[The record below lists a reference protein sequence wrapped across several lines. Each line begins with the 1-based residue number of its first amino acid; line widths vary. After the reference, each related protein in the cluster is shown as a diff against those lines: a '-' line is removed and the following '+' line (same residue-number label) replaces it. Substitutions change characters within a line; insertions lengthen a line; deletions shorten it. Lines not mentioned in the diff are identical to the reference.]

1 MRPLPNTDSATL
13 PDPAPRRKRSGVAI
27 PFILAAIVCAGWSGG
42 WWWMRGEAMRRMDDT
57 AKVMGDRGYR
67 LTWSERTVSG
77 FPFRLDV
84 NLKDAA
90 VSEPSGWK
98 LTAPLIKSEAYIYRL
113 DHWVVVAPQGVT
125 FTRPDGGAVIV
136 QGKALRA
143 SLAEFDKHPPTLML
157 EGVDLTF
164 NPEAGAKP
172 YFLSAARQ
180 LNMKIVAGPNDLGG
194 VLLHIGGARMAL
206 EGLAARATEGGLVDM
221 DLDLTLTKMSSLGG
235 EDWEGAARAWAA
247 KGGVIQVDSASV
259 SGGAARLSA
268 KGGTLTPDA
277 NGRLSGD
284 LDATLGDLTG
294 SGQAL
299 QGRVS
304 LRDGK
309 ARIGPL
315 EIGPSP
321 RVW

>member
-1 MRPLPNTDSATL
+1 MPETLRETL
-13 PDPAPRRKRSGVAI
+13 PDPSPRRKRGGLAI
-27 PFILAAIVCAGWSGG
+27 PFILAAIVVAGWSGG
-42 WWWMRGEAMRRMDDT
+42 WWWMRGEAIRRMDET
-57 AKVMGDRGYR
+57 AKTLGDRGYR
-67 LTWSERTVSG
+67 LTWSKRTVSG
-77 FPFRLDV
+77 YPFRLDI
-84 NLKDAA
+84 NLADAQ
-90 VSEPSGWK
+90 VSEPSGWQ
-98 LTAPLIKSEAYIYRL
+98 LSAPLLKSEAYIYRL

-136 QGKALRA
+136 QGQALRA
-143 SLAEFDKHPPTLML
+143 SFSDFDKRPPRIAL
-157 EGVDLTF
+157 EGVHLTF
-164 NPEAGAKP
+164 SPEAGAKP

-180 LNMKIVAGPNDLGG
+180 LNMRILPGPDDLGG
-194 VLLHIGGARMAL
+194 VLLHLGGARMAL
-206 EGLAARATEGGLVDM
+206 DGLAARATEGGMVDM
-221 DLDLTLTKMSSLGG
+221 DLDLTLTKMSAFDGS
-235 EDWEGAARAWAA
+235 DWESGARAWAA
-247 KGGVIQVDSASV
+247 KGGVIQVRQASV
-259 SGGAARLSA
+259 TGGVAKLSA
-268 KGGTLTPDA
+268 KAGTLTPDA

-304 LRDGK
+304 LSDGK

>member
-1 MRPLPNTDSATL
+1 MSETL
-13 PDPAPRRKRSGVAI
+13 PEQAPRRKRGIAL
-27 PFILAAIVCAGWSGG
+27 PFILAAIVIAAWSGG
-42 WWWMRGEAMRRMDDT
+42 WWYMRGEAMRRLDET
-57 AKVMGDRGYR
+57 ARTMGDRGYR

-84 NLKDAA
+84 NLKDAT
-90 VSEPSGWK
+90 VSEPSGWQ
-98 LTAPLIKSEAYIYRL
+98 LTAPLIKAEAYIYRF
-113 DHWVVVAPQGVT
+113 DHWVMVTPQGLT

-136 QGKALRA
+136 QGKAMRA
-143 SLAEFDKHPPTLML
+143 SLSDVGKRPPSIML
-157 EGVDLTF
+157 EGVELTF

-180 LNMKIVAGPNDLGG
+180 LNMKIMAGPDDLGG
-194 VLLHIGGARMAL
+194 VLLRIGGARMAL
-206 EGLAARATEGGLVDM
+206 EGLAARATEGAPVDM
-221 DLDLTLTKMSSLGG
+221 DLNLTLTKMSALAG
-235 EDWEGAARAWAA
+235 EDWESAARAWAA
-247 KGGVIQVDSASV
+247 KGGVIQVKQAQIT
-259 SGGAARLSA
+259 GGAARLSA
-268 KGGTLTPDA
+268 RAGTLTPDA
-277 NGRLSGD
+277 NGRLAGE

-304 LRDGK
+304 LSDGK

>member
-1 MRPLPNTDSATL
+1 MSETL
-13 PDPAPRRKRSGVAI
+13 PDRRPRRKRLGI
-27 PFILAAIVCAGWSGG
+27 TTPFILLAIVVTAWSGG
-42 WWWMRGEAMRRMDDT
+42 WWWLRGEAVRRMDET
-57 AKVMGDRGYR
+57 AKVLGDKGYR

-77 FPFRLDV
+77 YPFRLDV

-90 VSEPSGWK
+90 VSEPSGWQ
-98 LTAPLIKSEAYIYRL
+98 LTAPLVKAEAYIYRL
-113 DHWVVVAPQGVT
+113 DHWVLVTPQGLT

-136 QGKALRA
+136 QGRAMRA
-143 SLAEFDKHPPTLML
+143 SLADFDKRPPSIML

-180 LNMKIVAGPNDLGG
+180 LNMKIVAGPDDLGG

-206 EGLAARATEGGLVDM
+206 QGLAARATEGGVVDM
-221 DLDLTLTKMSSLGG
+221 DLDLTLTKMSALTGQ
-235 EDWEGAARAWAA
+235 DWEGAARSWAA
-247 KGGVIQVDSASV
+247 RGGVIQVRQASV
-259 SGGAARLSA
+259 TGGAARLSA
-268 KGGTLTPDA
+268 KAGTLTPDA

>member
-1 MRPLPNTDSATL
+1 MSETL
-13 PDPAPRRKRSGVAI
+13 PDQRPRRKRRGIAL
-27 PFILAAIVCAGWSGG
+27 PFILLAILVAAWSGG
-42 WWWMRGEAMRRMDDT
+42 WFWLRGEAVRRMDET
-57 AKVMGDRGYR
+57 AKTMGDRGYR

-77 FPFRLDV
+77 FPFRLDI

-90 VSEPSGWK
+90 VAEPSGWE
-98 LTAPLIKSEAYIYRL
+98 LTAPLIKGEAYIYRL
-113 DHWVVVAPQGVT
+113 DHWVVVAPQGLT

-136 QGKALRA
+136 QGKAMRA
-143 SLAEFDKHPPTLML
+143 SFGDFDKRPPSIML

-206 EGLAARATEGGLVDM
+206 EGLAARATEGGIV
-221 DLDLTLTKMSSLGG
+221 DLDLNLTLTKMSGLSGQ
-235 EDWEGAARAWAA
+235 DWESAARAWAT
-247 KGGVIQVDSASV
+247 KGGVIQVRQASV
-259 SGGAARLSA
+259 TGGAAKLSA
-268 KGGTLTPDA
+268 KAGTLTPDA
-277 NGRLSGD
+277 NGRLRGD

-304 LRDGK
+304 LSDGK

>member
-1 MRPLPNTDSATL
+1 MPETL
-13 PDPAPRRKRSGVAI
+13 PDQRPRRKRLGI
-27 PFILAAIVCAGWSGG
+27 TTPFILLAILIAAWSGG
-42 WWWMRGEAMRRMDDT
+42 WWWLRGEAMQRMDET
-57 AKVMGDRGYR
+57 AKVMGDKGYR

-77 FPFRLDV
+77 YPFRLDV

-90 VSEPSGWK
+90 VSEPSGWQ
-98 LTAPLIKSEAYIYRL
+98 LTAPLIKAEAYIYRL
-113 DHWVVVAPQGVT
+113 DHWVLVTPQGLT

-136 QGKALRA
+136 QGRAMRA
-143 SLAEFDKHPPTLML
+143 SLADFDKRPPSIML

-164 NPEAGAKP
+164 DPEAGAKP
-172 YFLSAARQ
+172 YFLSAAKQ
-180 LNMKIVAGPNDLGG
+180 LNMKILAGPDDLGG

-221 DLDLTLTKMSSLGG
+221 DLDLTLTKMSALAGQ
-235 EDWEGAARAWAA
+235 DWESAARSWAA
-247 KGGVIQVDSASV
+247 KGGVIQVRQASV
-259 SGGAARLSA
+259 TGGAAKLSA
-268 KGGTLTPDA
+268 KAGTLTPDA

-304 LRDGK
+304 LQDGK
-309 ARIGPL
+309 ASIGPL

>member
-1 MRPLPNTDSATL
+1 
-13 PDPAPRRKRSGVAI
+13 
-27 PFILAAIVCAGWSGG
+27 
-42 WWWMRGEAMRRMDDT
+42 MRGEAMRRMDET
-57 AKVMGDRGYR
+57 AKVLGDKGYR

-77 FPFRLDV
+77 YPFRLDV
-84 NLKDAA
+84 NLKDAQVA
-90 VSEPSGWK
+90 EPSGWQ
-98 LTAPLIKSEAYIYRL
+98 LTAPLIKGEAYIYRL

-143 SLAEFDKHPPTLML
+143 SLADFDKKPPSLML

-164 NPEAGAKP
+164 SPEAGAKP
-172 YFLSAARQ
+172 YFLSAAKQ
-180 LNMKIVAGPNDLGG
+180 LNLKIMAGPDDLGG
-194 VLLHIGGARMAL
+194 VLLHVGGARMAL
-206 EGLAARATEGGLVDM
+206 EGLAARATEGGVVDM
-221 DLDLTLTKMSSLGG
+221 DLDLTLTRMSALAG

-247 KGGVIQVDSASV
+247 AGGVIKVRQASV

-268 KGGTLTPDA
+268 KAGTLTPDA
-277 NGRLSGD
+277 NGRLAGD

-294 SGQAL
+294 SGQSL
-299 QGRVS
+299 QGQVS
-304 LRDGK
+304 LQGGK

-315 EIGPSP
+315 EVGPSP

>member
-1 MRPLPNTDSATL
+1 MSPTL
-13 PDPAPRRKRSGVAI
+13 PDPAPRRKRRSPFI
-27 PFILAAIVCAGWSGG
+27 PFLLAVVLIAAWSGG
-42 WWWMRGEAMRRMDDT
+42 WWWMRGEAMRRMDET
-57 AKVMGDRGYR
+57 ARVMGDRGYR

-84 NLKDAA
+84 NLKDAT
-90 VSEPSGWK
+90 VSEPSGWQLK
-98 LTAPLIKSEAYIYRL
+98 APLIKSEAYIYRL
-113 DHWVVVAPQGVT
+113 DHWILVTPQGLT

-136 QGKALRA
+136 QGKAMRA
-143 SLAEFDKHPPTLML
+143 SLADFDKRPPSIML
-157 EGVDLTF
+157 EGVELTF

-180 LNMKIVAGPNDLGG
+180 LNMKIMAGPDDLGG

-221 DLDLTLTKMSSLGG
+221 DLNLTLTRMSALSGQ
-235 EDWEGAARAWAA
+235 DWEGAARAWAA
-247 KGGVIQVDSASV
+247 KGGVIQVRQAQV
-259 SGGAARLSA
+259 TGGAVRLSA
-268 KGGTLTPDA
+268 KAGTLTPDA

-299 QGRVS
+299 EGRVS
-304 LRDGK
+304 LQDGK
-309 ARIGPL
+309 ARLGPL
-315 EIGPSP
+315 ELGPSP

>member
-1 MRPLPNTDSATL
+1 MSETL
-13 PDPAPRRKRSGVAI
+13 PDPAPRRKRGIAI
-27 PFILAAIVCAGWSGG
+27 PFILAAIVIAAWSGG
-42 WWWMRGEAMRRMDDT
+42 WWWMRGEAIRRMDET
-57 AKVMGDRGYR
+57 AKTMGDKGYR

-84 NLKDAA
+84 NLKDAT
-90 VSEPSGWK
+90 VSEPSGWQ
-98 LTAPLIKSEAYIYRL
+98 LTAPLIKAEAYIYRL
-113 DHWVVVAPQGVT
+113 DHWVMVSPQGLT
-125 FTRPDGGAVIV
+125 FTRPDGGGVIV
-136 QGKALRA
+136 QGKAMRA
-143 SLAEFDKHPPTLML
+143 SLADFDKHPPSIML

-164 NPEAGAKP
+164 EPEAGAKP
-172 YFLSAARQ
+172 YFLSAAKQ
-180 LNMKIVAGPNDLGG
+180 LNMKIMAGPDDLGG

-206 EGLAARATEGGLVDM
+206 EGLAARATEGAPVDM
-221 DLDLTLTKMSSLGG
+221 DLNLTLTRMSALTG
-235 EDWEGAARAWAA
+235 EDWESAARAWAG
-247 KGGVIQVDSASV
+247 KGGVIQVRQAQIT
-259 SGGAARLSA
+259 GGAAKLSA
-268 KGGTLTPDA
+268 SAGTLTPDA
-277 NGRLSGD
+277 NGRLSGE

-304 LRDGK
+304 LTDGK

>member
-1 MRPLPNTDSATL
+1 LSETL
-13 PDPAPRRKRSGVAI
+13 PEQAPRRKRGIAL
-27 PFILAAIVCAGWSGG
+27 PFILAAIVIAAWSGG
-42 WWWMRGEAMRRMDDT
+42 WWYMRGEAMRRMDET
-57 AKVMGDRGYR
+57 ARTMGDKGYR

-84 NLKDAA
+84 NLKDAT
-90 VSEPSGWK
+90 VSEPSGWQ
-98 LTAPLIKSEAYIYRL
+98 LTAPLIKAEAYIYRL
-113 DHWVVVAPQGVT
+113 DHWVMVTPQGLT

-136 QGKALRA
+136 QGKAMRA
-143 SLAEFDKHPPTLML
+143 SLSDLDKHPPSLML

-180 LNMKIVAGPNDLGG
+180 LNMKIMAGPDDLGG

-206 EGLAARATEGGLVDM
+206 EGLAARATEGAPVDM
-221 DLDLTLTKMSSLGG
+221 DLNLTLTKMSALKG
-235 EDWEGAARAWAA
+235 EDWEGAARAWARD
-247 KGGVIQVDSASV
+247 GGVIQVRQAQV
-259 SGGAARLSA
+259 TGGAAKLSA
-268 KGGTLTPDA
+268 SAGTLTPDA

-304 LRDGK
+304 LSEGK